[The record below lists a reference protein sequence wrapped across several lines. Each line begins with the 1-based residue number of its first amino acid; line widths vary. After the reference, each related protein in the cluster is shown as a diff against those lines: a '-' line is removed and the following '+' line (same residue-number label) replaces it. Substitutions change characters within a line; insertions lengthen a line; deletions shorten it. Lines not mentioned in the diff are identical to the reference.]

1 MLGKG
6 HDGMCYLCEDLENRE
21 LVAVKVCGGCRR
33 AWSRSKASFATTTI
47 TQVLNPK
54 RNRKVT
60 EPVLMAG
67 LDHKHII
74 RMRDHFMV
82 RGFNFLVI
90 DYCDKGDLCD
100 YVYENEY
107 LDEAEARKILLQLVK
122 GVRYLHDRGICHR
135 DLKLV
140 RARRPRRR
148 IAAT

>member
-21 LVAVKVCGGCRR
+21 LVAVK
-33 AWSRSKASFATTTI
+33 
-47 TQVLNPK
+47 VLNPK

-140 RARRPRRR
+140 RADRANASRNPD
-148 IAAT
+148 

>member
-21 LVAVKVCGGCRR
+21 LVAVK
-33 AWSRSKASFATTTI
+33 
-47 TQVLNPK
+47 VLNPK

-140 RARRPRRR
+140 RDRADRANASRHPD
-148 IAAT
+148 